1 MASLLYFRVSGLVW
15 PCVCVFVCSCVCV
28 SAPHPVVCERL
39 GRWTGKGFT
48 TVVVE
53 TRVSESV
60 RTTEWRAG
68 VSPAAGQR
76 QDSGRSNFFL
86 IIGSGLATRA
96 DVGANFPAAVGDTG
110 GRRLFWCSRY
120 VSNSFRSFPSTA
132 LDFFV
137 LRSIACP
144 TVGVEYLLHV
154 WIHFNRV
161 YKGLRKNLFL
171 HPIKV
176 CCPISAHHLLS

>member
-1 MASLLYFRVSGLVW
+1 M
-15 PCVCVFVCSCVCV
+15 FVCSCVCV

-39 GRWTGKGFT
+39 GRWTGEGFSA
-48 TVVVE
+48 VVVE
-53 TRVSESV
+53 SRVSGSV
-60 RTTEWRAG
+60 RTTEWRAR
-68 VSPAAGQR
+68 VSPAVGQR
-76 QDSGRSNFFL
+76 RDSGGSSIFW
-86 IIGSGLATRA
+86 IIGSGLASRA
-96 DVGANFPAAVGDTG
+96 DVGASYPAAVGDKG
-110 GRRLFWCSRY
+110 GRRLFRCSRY

-144 TVGVEYLLHV
+144 TVGVEFLLHV

-161 YKGLRKNLFL
+161 YEGLRKNLFL

-176 CCPISAHHLLS
+176 CCPISAHRLLS